1 MPWCCTFTVVYDKKP
16 YIRYTGLT
24 HDGMSVKIKRK
35 IDGALWFDDDVNIM
49 WETPK
54 GPVECSSYFA
64 SEGESEYSEDIDDTN
79 LISYQRKASGEYME
93 VTIDGKTLR
102 SNRLILRGMLTAY
115 VQIYI

>member
-1 MPWCCTFTVVYDKKP
+1 MFV
-16 YIRYTGLT
+16 L
-24 HDGMSVKIKRK
+24 
-35 IDGALWFDDDVNIM
+35 
-49 WETPK
+49 
-54 GPVECSSYFA
+54 FA
-64 SEGESEYSEDIDDTN
+64 SEGESEYSEDVDDTN